1 METPNPIERFKVA
14 LARADAA
21 SIALPNAMALATA
34 GSHGRPSVR
43 MMLLK
48 GVDDRGFCFY
58 TNLESR
64 KTKELLANPE
74 ASLCFWWAVLKEQV
88 RVEGRV
94 KTVSSAEADTYFAT
108 RPRGSQLAAWA
119 SLQSEV
125 LKSREELAAA
135 YERVKKRHEGK
146 LVPRPPFWSGF
157 ILLPERIEFWFDRPD
172 RLHERILYTRR
183 GRVWSSTLLYP
194 STDKKPSSVPRCFS
208 RKLKTRLTPSRSLI
222 RARSVRPWASNP
234 SEGSK

>member
-1 METPNPIERFKVA
+1 MAAERREFYFMETPNPIERFKAA
-14 LARADAA
+14 LARAEAA
-21 SIALPNAMALATA
+21 SIELPNAMALATA
-34 GSHGRPSVR
+34 GSNGRPSVR

-48 GVDDRGFCFY
+48 GVDDRGFFFY

-74 ASLCFWWAVLKEQV
+74 ASLCFWWPVLKEQV

-94 KTVSSAEADTYFAT
+94 KPVSSAEADTYFAT

-125 LKSREELAAA
+125 LKSREELATA
-135 YERVKKRHEGK
+135 YERMKKRHEGRS
-146 LVPRPPFWSGF
+146 VPRPPFWSGF
-157 ILLPERIEFWFDRPD
+157 ILVPERIEFWFDRPD

-183 GRVWSSTLLYP
+183 GHGWSSALLYP
-194 STDKKPSSVPRCFS
+194 
-208 RKLKTRLTPSRSLI
+208 
-222 RARSVRPWASNP
+222 
-234 SEGSK
+234 